1 METPRRIVVSL
12 VMGGAL
18 IGLTCLPAQ
27 ASAEGGGSVGY
38 CASNHVYLSTRSTV
52 GAVAHAWSAKTYSWY
67 NSSTTTRTSSRN
79 LPYDTYGYSV
89 GGTLLSLSTS
99 CG

>member
-27 ASAEGGGSVGY
+27 AYAEGGGSVGY

-52 GAVAHAWSAKTYSWY
+52 VRAHAWSAKTYSWY
-67 NSSTTTRTSSRN
+67 NSSTTTRTSSN

>member
-1 METPRRIVVSL
+1 MEAPRRLIVSL

-18 IGLTCLPAQ
+18 VGLTCLPAQ
-27 ASAEGGGSVGY
+27 AYAEGGGSVG
-38 CASNHVYLSTRSTV
+38 
-52 GAVAHAWSAKTYSWY
+52 
-67 NSSTTTRTSSRN
+67 
-79 LPYDTYGYSV
+79 TYGYSV